1 MKFLG
6 ITVYAAAILTSI
18 YAIPG
23 GHGHGNKNQWH
34 HEHDYTYHKIIPA
47 KTITIAEATA
57 TEIKTMVVTE
67 KLSPAGREIGNPGIP
82 LVDELPPLQEGRNA
96 ECPLS
101 PNSLFGEEVSHNYP
115 LLYTCTTLHQSLNI
129 NPG

>member
-6 ITVYAAAILTSI
+6 VTVYAAAILTSI

-23 GHGHGNKNQWH
+23 GQAHGNKNQWR
-34 HEHDYTYHKIIPA
+34 HEHDYTYHKISPA
-47 KTITIAEATA
+47 KTITVAEATA

-67 KLSPAGREIGNPGIP
+67 KLSPGGREIGNPGITP
-82 LVDELPPLQEGRNA
+82 LVDELPSSQGGRNA

-101 PNSLFGEEVSHNYP
+101 PNSLFGEEVR
-115 LLYTCTTLHQSLNI
+115 
-129 NPG
+129 

>member
-23 GHGHGNKNQWH
+23 GHGHGNKNQWR
-34 HEHDYTYHKIIPA
+34 HEHDYTYHKISPA
-47 KTITIAEATA
+47 KTITIAEATV

-67 KLSPAGREIGNPGIP
+67 EEISPEEIDNPGISP
-82 LVDELPPLQEGRNA
+82 LDDTLPPLFEGSNA

-101 PNSLFGEEVSHNYP
+101 PNSLFGEEVSHNHP
-115 LLYTCTTLHQSLNI
+115 LLYTWYYLTPKS
-129 NPG
+129 